1 MGNKSKYLVT
11 LGILGVFAILSVPQS
26 QAQPQAARSDF
37 EVASIKPNTSGDP
50 GRYIR
55 PSAGRLSVT
64 NMAVK
69 DLLTYAFQVR
79 DFQISGGPG
88 WINSDRYD
96 IEAKTNG
103 NVSPEQSRAML
114 KGLLED
120 RFKLKV
126 HRETKELPIYVL
138 IVAKNGLKIQPTKE
152 GSCSDFDQAKQ
163 TAPNRKPADLCG
175 FLGMGRGS
183 LEATKKSMPEVATA
197 FSFVLG
203 RHVVDR
209 TGLTELFD
217 IHLRF
222 APEDS
227 ADSSS
232 PSIFT
237 AVQEELGLR
246 LESAKGP
253 VEVIVLDQVE
263 RPSEN

>member
-1 MGNKSKYLVT
+1 PCVYDLDYCRGKAGPEAETAKSFCGRARGGSRRARSHGELMGNKSKYLVT
-11 LGILGVFAILSVPQS
+11 LGILGVFVILSVPQS

-152 GSCSDFDQAKQ
+152 GSC
-163 TAPNRKPADLCG
+163 
-175 FLGMGRGS
+175 
-183 LEATKKSMPEVATA
+183 
-197 FSFVLG
+197 
-203 RHVVDR
+203 
-209 TGLTELFD
+209 
-217 IHLRF
+217 
-222 APEDS
+222 
-227 ADSSS
+227 
-232 PSIFT
+232 
-237 AVQEELGLR
+237 
-246 LESAKGP
+246 
-253 VEVIVLDQVE
+253 
-263 RPSEN
+263 